1 MPIISAR
8 DNENSRYEGN
18 AKKTNKKQ
26 QQQNKDRE
34 EQGVLK
40 LQ

>member
-18 AKKTNKKQ
+18 AKKKNKKQ

-40 LQ
+40 L

>member
-18 AKKTNKKQ
+18 AKKTNKQQQ

-40 LQ
+40 L